1 MLPVKKVSHG
11 LLDDAGHPH
20 SASLKVA
27 DTRAGLKNM
36 SNFLSL
42 FNQFWYLRSCL
53 TTGRKGS
60 VTVKQ
65 PPAPAISLPPPAP
78 ALALVA
84 LAALHQMLSHIQHIL
99 PMQLRLSPGQ
109 LISFTLAL
117 FAKPTSVSSLAIWF
131 RVVYE
136 AKYWNHVSRLD
147 KQNIHSIS

>member
-11 LLDDAGHPH
+11 PLDDAGHPH

-65 PPAPAISLPPPAP
+65 PPAPAISLPPTAPAP

-136 AKYWNHVSRLD
+136 AKY
-147 KQNIHSIS
+147 